1 MVARTE
7 KEIPMTLRPT
17 ILLLAAGLAL
27 AACDAG
33 TGKADAPPG
42 EPPAA
47 EAETASQAS
56 PPLASTAETGL
67 TAYVGKYPF
76 DKVDGVAWTDHP
88 VVRAGIAATVG
99 DAAVRKAIQSTPGP
113 AAPIEMHGDKIAAWA
128 CEQHNCGPHQWAV
141 FIDPRT
147 GATDVCYHDDSAS
160 PDESRWFLA
169 GGKEEKRAG
178 SCQIG
183 D

>member
-1 MVARTE
+1 
-7 KEIPMTLRPT
+7 MTPRPT

-33 TGKADAPPG
+33 TEKAGAPSSQ
-42 EPPAA
+42 PPTGQGAPSAA
-47 EAETASQAS
+47 EAPA
-56 PPLASTAETGL
+56 PPLPPTAGTRL
-67 TAYVGKYPF
+67 AAYVGKYPF
-76 DKVDGVAWTDHP
+76 DKVHGVTWTDHP
-88 VVRAGIAATVG
+88 VVKAGIAATVG

-113 AAPIEMHGDKIAAWA
+113 AAPIEMHGEKIAAWG

-141 FIDPRT
+141 LIDPRT
-147 GATDVCYHDDSAS
+147 GATDVCYHDDGVS
-160 PDESRWFLA
+160 PNESRWFLA

-178 SCQIG
+178 YCQIG